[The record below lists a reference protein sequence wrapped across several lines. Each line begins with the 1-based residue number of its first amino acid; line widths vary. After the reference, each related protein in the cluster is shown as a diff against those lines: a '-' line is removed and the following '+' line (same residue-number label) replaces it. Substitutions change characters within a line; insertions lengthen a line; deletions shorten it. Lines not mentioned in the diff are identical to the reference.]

1 MSSALGSFKVSV
13 LVWCACNS
21 VPVMDKAAYTWASLK
36 LCLPNLKRAFGNK
49 ELISPLLFAQA
60 QPAAPLQV
68 HFANTTR
75 RKKGVLGTKEFFP
88 SVFSIV
94 WFEG

>member
-1 MSSALGSFKVSV
+1 MCSALGSFKASV
-13 LVWCACNS
+13 HS
-21 VPVMDKAAYTWASLK
+21 VPVMDKAADTWASLT
-36 LCLPNLKRAFGNK
+36 LCLPNLKRAFVNT
-49 ELISPLLFAQA
+49 ELIAPLLFAQA

-75 RKKGVLGTKEFFP
+75 RKKGVLGTKEFSPF
-88 SVFSIV
+88 VFSIV